1 MGSRKRPAD
10 TAAVADWLLSEADQ
24 AVGAVVAIDSLAWGG
39 LIPSRQ
45 SGNDL
50 DLALRRLDALR
61 AFRRLHPQKPLL
73 AFSSIQRINRDDDD
87 GEEPEY
93 FRSFGRRIFRRSV
106 LEHRSAAV
114 ALEGE
119 EAAELERLRGEV
131 PDAVWEDVLAI
142 RSRTHAINL
151 AAIDLVAEGVLDV
164 LVLNQDDTTT
174 WGLNVQERARLER
187 EVRSRGLGAQVFV
200 YPGADEVAQVLIARL
215 AAQLRGRRP
224 RVAAFYASRGGAAV
238 QTGYEDRPLGD
249 LVVTHVRAAGGV
261 MVPPS
266 VAPDLH
272 LALNSPSR
280 AQGHGGTAFSLRH
293 DGHGLI
299 TAEQRAWIEAAEASV
314 IGLDRSVEAF
324 VDTVASV
331 LADGGRLSVADVA
344 HTNGADDELMSG
356 LDEAGCLPQLSGY
369 GGWNT
374 AGNALGSAVALG
386 CIASLGVEET
396 ALRHAVSARFLDDWL
411 YQTRVR
417 TRLLLQPE
425 LHAYGLGGFIPEHRL
440 QRVADQARGWL
451 DEELAARAWPYRVG
465 RLALPW
471 QRVFEIDYD
480 LVPTPA
486 SGSAEAQGGPR

>member
-1 MGSRKRPAD
+1 MGRRKRPAD
-10 TAAVADWLLSEADQ
+10 TAAVAEWLLTEADQ
-24 AVGAVVAIDSLAWGG
+24 AVGAVVAIDTLAWGG

-50 DLALRRLDALR
+50 GAALRGLDALR
-61 AFRRLHPQKPLL
+61 AFRRRHPDKPLL

-87 GEEPEY
+87 GEEPAY
-93 FRSFGRRIFRRSV
+93 FRSFGKRIFRRSV
-106 LEHRSAAV
+106 LEHRSAAS

-119 EAAELERLRGEV
+119 EPAELERLRGEI
-131 PDAVWEDVLAI
+131 PATVWEDVLAI
-142 RSRTHAINL
+142 RSRTHAVNL
-151 AAIDLVAEGVLDV
+151 AALDLVAEGVLDV

-187 EVRSRGLGAQVFV
+187 EVRSRGLGARVFV

-215 AAQLRGRRP
+215 AARLRGRRP
-224 RVAAFYASRGGAAV
+224 KVAAFYASRGGAAV

-249 LVVTHVRAAGGV
+249 LVVTHVRAAGGL
-261 MVPPS
+261 MAAPA
-266 VAPDLH
+266 VAPDVY

-280 AQGHGGTAFSLRH
+280 AQGHGGLALSLAY
-293 DGHGLI
+293 DEHGLI
-299 TAEQRAWIEAAEASV
+299 TAEQRAWIEAVEAPV
-314 IGLDRSVEAF
+314 IGLDRSIEAF
-324 VDTVASV
+324 VDTVASLLGEGQRV
-331 LADGGRLSVADVA
+331 SVADVA

-356 LDEAGCLPQLSGY
+356 LHEAGCLPLLSGY

-386 CIASLGVEET
+386 CIASLDVEPA
-396 ALRHAVSARFLDDWL
+396 ALRRAVTARFLDDWL

-425 LHAYGLGGFIPEHRL
+425 LHAFGLGGFIPEHRR
-440 QRVADQARGWL
+440 QDVADQARAWL
-451 DEELAARAWPYRVG
+451 DEELAAKAWPFRVG
-465 RLALPW
+465 HLALPW

-480 LVPTPA
+480 LLAVA
-486 SGSAEAQGGPR
+486 AAEAQGGQR